1 MSTSLSLFDL
11 KPGKVLLD
19 RYKIQQ
25 PHREG
30 NISATFAVEDA
41 EDGSSKE
48 LQVFHA
54 GLFEGPDQGAQFA
67 ERIEG
72 WQSVTVEGIAHL
84 HSVEALDDGAV
95 LLLTSFPDGP
105 SLRTW
110 LKEGSPMSSVEVVQL
125 GKRMLGALQAVH
137 AHGLIHGDI
146 KPSSIHLPTDGG
158 GAFLVDAGITP
169 AMWAAK
175 HLGTR
180 TALIGTPF
188 YAPIEQFTGDS
199 PDELSDLY
207 NLSTVMYE
215 LLTGVLPWSGTG
227 YIEVFQSKM
236 QPRPP
241 AMSQRAP
248 GVEIPRELEEVI
260 ATGLS
265 ANRRE
270 RHPDAASFLEQLS
283 VVGATSA

>member
-19 RYKIQQ
+19 RYRIQQ

-30 NISATFAVEDA
+30 SISATFAVEDA
-41 EDGSSKE
+41 EDGSSRE

-54 GLFEGPDQGAQFA
+54 GLFEGPAQGAQFA
-67 ERIEG
+67 ERIAS
-72 WQSVTVEGIAHL
+72 WQSVTVDGIAQL

-95 LLLTSFPDGP
+95 LLVTAFPDGP
-105 SLRTW
+105 SMRTW
-110 LKEGSPMSSVEVVQL
+110 LKEGSPMAPADVVLL
-125 GKRMLGALQAVH
+125 GKRVLRALQVVH

-146 KPSSIHLPTDGG
+146 KPSSIHLPAGVG
-158 GAFLVDAGITP
+158 EALLVDAGITP

-180 TALIGTPF
+180 TALIGTPY

-215 LLTGVLPWSGTG
+215 LVTGVLPWSGAG

-248 GVEIPRELEEVI
+248 GVEVPRGLEEAI

-270 RHPDAASFLEQLS
+270 RHPDAASFLEQLEA
-283 VVGATSA
+283 VEVTSA

>member
-1 MSTSLSLFDL
+1 MPTSLSLFDL

-19 RYKIQQ
+19 RYQIQR
-25 PHREG
+25 PHREAG
-30 NISATFAVEDA
+30 ISAAFAVEDT
-41 EDGSSKE
+41 EDESRKE

-54 GLFEGPDQGAQFA
+54 GLFESPEQAAQFA
-67 ERIEG
+67 ERLRA
-72 WQSVTVEGIAHL
+72 WNSVAVEGIVQL
-84 HSVEALDDGAV
+84 HCVEALDDGAV
-95 LLLTSFPDGP
+95 LLVTDFPAGCA
-105 SLRTW
+105 LRTW
-110 LKEGSPMSSVEVVQL
+110 LVENP
-125 GKRMLGALQAVH
+125 RMEQAEVIALCTGLLEALQVAH
-137 AHGLIHGDI
+137 EHGLIHGDI
-146 KPSSIHLPTDGG
+146 KPASIHFHPGEG
-158 GAFLVDAGITP
+158 KGVLVDAGITP

-215 LLTGVLPWSGTG
+215 LLAGVLPWSGTG

-236 QPRPP
+236 QAHPP
-241 AMSQRAP
+241 AMSERAP
-248 GVEIPRELEEVI
+248 GVEVSPELEAVI

-270 RHPDAASFLEQLS
+270 RHAGAASFLERLS
-283 VVGATSA
+283 MVDVAPA

>member
-30 NISATFAVEDA
+30 SISATFAVEDA

-54 GLFEGPDQGAQFA
+54 GLFEGPDQGKQFA

-72 WQSVTVEGIAHL
+72 WQRVTVDGIAHL

-95 LLLTSFPDGP
+95 LLLTSFPEGP

-110 LKEGSPMSSVEVVQL
+110 LKEGSRMSPVEVVQL

-146 KPSSIHLPTDGG
+146 KPSSMHLPAGGDG
-158 GAFLVDAGITP
+158 ALLVDAGITP

-248 GVEIPRELEEVI
+248 EVEVPHALEEVI

-270 RHPDAASFLEQLS
+270 RHPDAATFFEQLS
-283 VVGATSA
+283 SVGITSA

>member
-1 MSTSLSLFDL
+1 MATSLSLFDL

-19 RYKIQQ
+19 RYQIQR

-30 NISATFAVEDA
+30 SISAAFAVEDT
-41 EDGSSKE
+41 EDESRKE

-54 GLFEGPDQGAQFA
+54 GLFEGPEQAAQFA
-67 ERIEG
+67 ERLRT
-72 WQSVTVEGIAHL
+72 WSVVGASAIAQIHE
-84 HSVEALDDGAV
+84 VQALDDGAV
-95 LLLTSFPDGP
+95 LLITEFPAGM
-105 SLRTW
+105 SLRSW
-110 LKEGSPMSSVEVVQL
+110 LEENQRMEPSEVVAL
-125 GKRMLGALQAVH
+125 GACLLEALQAAH
-137 AHGLIHGDI
+137 EHGLVHGDI
-146 KPSSIHLPTDGG
+146 KPSAIHFTPGSG
-158 GAFLVDAGITP
+158 QGVLVDSGITP

-215 LLTGVLPWSGTG
+215 LLTGVLPWSGKG

-236 QPRPP
+236 QARPP
-241 AMSQRAP
+241 AMSERAP
-248 GVEIPRELEEVI
+248 GVEVSAALEEVI
-260 ATGLS
+260 SIGLS
-265 ANRRE
+265 AKRAE
-270 RHPDAASFLEQLS
+270 RHAGASVYLERLRAAL
-283 VVGATSA
+283 APA

>member
-1 MSTSLSLFDL
+1 MPTSLSLFDL

-19 RYKIQQ
+19 RYQIQR

-30 NISATFAVEDA
+30 GISAAFAVEDTDD
-41 EDGSSKE
+41 ESSKE

-54 GLFEGPDQGAQFA
+54 GLFEGPEQAGQFA
-67 ERIEG
+67 ERLG
-72 WQSVTVEGIAHL
+72 AWDMLGTKAIAHV
-84 HSVEALDDGAV
+84 HEVQALDDGAV
-95 LLLTSFPDGP
+95 ILVTDFPAGV
-105 SLRTW
+105 SLRSW
-110 LKEGSPMSSVEVVQL
+110 LEENSRMEPGEVVAL
-125 GKRMLGALQAVH
+125 GACLLEALQAAH
-137 AHGLIHGDI
+137 EHGLVHGDI
-146 KPSSIHLPTDGG
+146 KPSAIHFTP
-158 GAFLVDAGITP
+158 GAGEGVLVDAGITP

-215 LLTGVLPWSGTG
+215 LLTGVLPWSGKG

-236 QPRPP
+236 QSRPP
-241 AMSQRAP
+241 AMSERAP
-248 GVEIPRELEEVI
+248 GVDVSPALEEVI
-260 ATGLS
+260 AVGLS
-265 ANRRE
+265 AKRRE
-270 RHPDAASFLEQLS
+270 RHAGASVYIERLRAAL
-283 VVGATSA
+283 APA